1 MAKTNLLLSLLGGD
15 KGSETATPA
24 APVVAPADA
33 WATPIQPAKPN
44 PTNDDLMSK
53 LLAGMGQA
61 QGAHVPQQRVPETWT
76 ETRGGEGWKKNE
88 PKKKETSTVKVEKP
102 HTAEAPADKA
112 VIAAKGFNENHDDE
126 KGVNA
131 GKTNLLCSL
140 LGVDRTE
147 ETSQGGPSHSS
158 IMPPAGTPQGGV
170 DLSALAAQANA
181 AQVPIT
187 NPLMHPTGLAV
198 GVGAPPAVPAP
209 LPVTAPVLVNA
220 PPQPSPMVIPPA
232 PLQPLM
238 TSAMGIQAMGV
249 QPSPAPMP
257 SMMPPVPVGTG
268 LTVVTPAVSTAP
280 TMAAMSS
287 TGFGQLNGTS
297 QTTPPSASMR
307 SPLSN
312 DLPISVGAPPKDNA
326 PLIPSKQN
334 SPGEKEVSPAV
345 RFLQMQSLLSA
356 HGSNSATA
364 SFTTSGESEQKEE
377 TPVMRIQ
384 PGEKGISDLQWL
396 MNLAKGKDAEQST
409 ADLPPTWNVGD
420 KRSGQQKSQDGKSS
434 PKAASSKG
442 PSKGKGKQPPKKS
455 YSYSHDFL
463 KELQFSPATHATP
476 ASIPQDLIR
485 DVIEVDKGGD
495 GSASA
500 SGFRLNRRPRDA
512 ADKVPRRETWNS

>member
-1 MAKTNLLLSLLGGD
+1 M
-15 KGSETATPA
+15 
-24 APVVAPADA
+24 APADA

-238 TSAMGIQAMGV
+238 TSAMGIQVACAWMTTRGHGAQDEGEGAEQGFV
-249 QPSPAPMP
+249 LIFIQQGGGASPQTPSRRIP
-257 SMMPPVPVGTG
+257 
-268 LTVVTPAVSTAP
+268 
-280 TMAAMSS
+280 
-287 TGFGQLNGTS
+287 
-297 QTTPPSASMR
+297 
-307 SPLSN
+307 SPLSSRSAKKKGG
-312 DLPISVGAPPKDNA
+312 LKGMFLSSIKKTFFGQ
-326 PLIPSKQN
+326 PLSWVAF
-334 SPGEKEVSPAV
+334 SS
-345 RFLQMQSLLSA
+345 
-356 HGSNSATA
+356 
-364 SFTTSGESEQKEE
+364 TSTQRYSCC
-377 TPVMRIQ
+377 RY
-384 PGEKGISDLQWL
+384 
-396 MNLAKGKDAEQST
+396 
-409 ADLPPTWNVGD
+409 NV
-420 KRSGQQKSQDGKSS
+420 KW
-434 PKAASSKG
+434 
-442 PSKGKGKQPPKKS
+442 
-455 YSYSHDFL
+455 
-463 KELQFSPATHATP
+463 E
-476 ASIPQDLIR
+476 
-485 DVIEVDKGGD
+485 DVINTILY
-495 GSASA
+495 
-500 SGFRLNRRPRDA
+500 FRSKDTL
-512 ADKVPRRETWNS
+512 KV